1 MYSSWIV
8 FSKKPI
14 TYGENEHC
22 RTHTSRRNDLKT
34 TNVVNIE
41 DNMSFHFLIDK
52 QATLF
57 AYLWVWDKDRDTLVL
72 VHWMYLTLFV
82 LLSTVFV
89 HAVRH
94 TVNIPLTLL
103 FKLNTLSTALIPS
116 ILYYYTVIKLIQM
129 ALETMRYKCNE
140 TCGIPIKMKKYLS
153 DIM

>member
-1 MYSSWIV
+1 MRNGGWENSFCARVPRARHGMCRFDRNV
-8 FSKKPI
+8 FLVDCLFKKNHNI
-14 TYGENEHC
+14 WRKWALQNAKG
-22 RTHTSRRNDLKT
+22 RRNDLKT

-41 DNMSFHFLIDK
+41 DNMSFNFLIDK

-82 LLSTVFV
+82 LWSTVFV

-103 FKLNTLSTALIPS
+103 VKLNKLSTALIPS
-116 ILYYYTVIKLIQM
+116 ILSYNW
-129 ALETMRYKCNE
+129 YKWH
-140 TCGIPIKMKKYLS
+140 
-153 DIM
+153 